1 MHDEREGLGVE
12 KVVIDG
18 ALLDDMVSSLAR
30 IRNEFD
36 GANGESHDVAVAV
49 GHMALGERV
58 LAFAEGWDHRRSEL
72 SEQLTSLGEQLTSV
86 RDGFESVDND
96 LAAALTEES

>member
-1 MHDEREGLGVE
+1 ME

-30 IRNEFD
+30 IRAEFD

-49 GHMALGERV
+49 ATWLWGNASL
-58 LAFAEGWDHRRSEL
+58 L
-72 SEQLTSLGEQLTSV
+72 SPK
-86 RDGFESVDND
+86 DGITAGPS
-96 LAAALTEES
+96 